1 MHRNSTC
8 LNRKVRYETADN
20 VFFSPINVEW
30 LRVVEVAHMMLV
42 MMLSHT
48 VAARRSTLHLPSNGG
63 NQKCRAGLNQHQAF
77 PCRSVLGTP
86 GLQCEREEVRIVER
100 EKYPIKIVVLL

>member
-1 MHRNSTC
+1 
-8 LNRKVRYETADN
+8 
-20 VFFSPINVEW
+20 
-30 LRVVEVAHMMLV
+30 MMLV

-63 NQKCRAGLNQHQAF
+63 NQKCRAGLNQQQTF